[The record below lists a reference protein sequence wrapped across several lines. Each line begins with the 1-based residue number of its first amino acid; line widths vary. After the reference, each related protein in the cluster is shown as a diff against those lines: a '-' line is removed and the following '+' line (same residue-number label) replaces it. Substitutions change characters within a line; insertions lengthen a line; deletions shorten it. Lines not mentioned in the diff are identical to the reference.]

1 MLKILLNIFF
11 ISRLVMNVKLFIV
24 MGITWICEIISNY
37 LNIFLPHLLEY
48 KFFLVF
54 DLINCLQGVFIFV
67 LFIMKERVYKALFQ
81 RLLNINETTNTSN
94 ASNNSNLKNLKKSSS
109 NATVMTTF
117 ATNRDVK

>member
-1 MLKILLNIFF
+1 
-11 ISRLVMNVKLFIV
+11 MNVKLFIV

-54 DLINCLQGVFIFV
+54 DIINCLQGVFIFA

-81 RLLNINETTNTSN
+81 RIFDKSETPNTSN
-94 ASNNSNLKNLKKSSS
+94 TSNNSNQKNVKKSSS
-109 NATVMTTF
+109 NTTVMTTF
-117 ATNRDVK
+117 TTSREVK